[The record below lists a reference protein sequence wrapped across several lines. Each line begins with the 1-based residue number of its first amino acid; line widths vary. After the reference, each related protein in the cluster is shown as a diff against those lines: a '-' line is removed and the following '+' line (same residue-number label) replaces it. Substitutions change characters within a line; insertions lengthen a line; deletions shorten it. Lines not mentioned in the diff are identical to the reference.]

1 LSSVLVWEKETRFF
15 KATIMF
21 KTANKSEKVSDKIIA
36 QIRDAIL
43 SGQLK
48 PGDKLASEKE
58 LMGQFE
64 VSKATMRE
72 ALRVLEVIGLIEI
85 RKGTAGGAFVA
96 EVDMK
101 TTIHGI
107 INFLHFQ
114 TVSVSEITMLRYLI
128 EPTVA
133 QIAASKRTKKDIQ
146 KLEQVI
152 GEKVSSGDTE
162 ISKEISFHRY
172 LARMTGNT
180 TLTLVIDMID
190 NLLKSMKADMGLPL
204 DFYEH
209 VHDAHV
215 LILECM
221 IQKDGLAAKI
231 AMRNDVVAVGKY
243 LCEFTR
249 TPPFNPSNLQP
260 DCLPMDV
267 LFDGSPGAR
276 VVVNDHPLLQERGAV
291 ARRVG
296 SGKLFLVMENGGASE
311 AENPSAKSR

>member
-1 LSSVLVWEKETRFF
+1 
-15 KATIMF
+15 MF

-58 LMGQFE
+58 LTGQFE

-133 QIAASKRTKKDIQ
+133 QIAASQRTEKDIR
-146 KLEQVI
+146 KLEKVI
-152 GEKVSSGDTE
+152 GEKISSGDTE

-190 NLLKSMKADMGLPL
+190 NLLKSMKADLGLPA
-204 DFYEH
+204 DFYKH
-209 VHDAHV
+209 VHEAHE
-215 LILECM
+215 LILECL

-231 AMRNDVVAVGKY
+231 AMMNDVIGVGKY
-243 LCEFTR
+243 ICEFTQ
-249 TPPFNPSNLQP
+249 TPAFDPLNLQP
-260 DCLPMDV
+260 DRSAMDA
-267 LFDGSPGAR
+267 LFDGNVGAQ
-276 VVVNDHPLLQERGAV
+276 VVANGHSLLQDRGAV

-296 SGKLFLVMENGGASE
+296 SGKLFLAMANGNTSE
-311 AENPSAKSR
+311 TNTPGVKSSEHNG